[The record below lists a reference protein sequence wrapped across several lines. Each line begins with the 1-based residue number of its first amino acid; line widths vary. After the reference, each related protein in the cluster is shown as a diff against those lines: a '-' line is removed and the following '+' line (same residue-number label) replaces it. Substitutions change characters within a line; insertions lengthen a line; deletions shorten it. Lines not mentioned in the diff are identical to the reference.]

1 MLIHQLSADI
11 SGKFVEIKDKFN
23 NADQLMNNVA
33 DIYLSKTNITLQ
45 KLAYLLQHEIMLNS
59 TTCLE
64 LGLVD
69 EII

>member
-1 MLIHQLSADI
+1 
-11 SGKFVEIKDKFN
+11 
-23 NADQLMNNVA
+23 MNNVA